1 MRRARCP
8 PYMGLRFERECGQDS
23 RPTRALGLNGNVGRP
38 FVIAGAKAGRMP
50 ALQVAKK
57 YQKSGIC
64 GLQMNCLIMQNT
76 VVQLDAE

>member
-1 MRRARCP
+1 
-8 PYMGLRFERECGQDS
+8 
-23 RPTRALGLNGNVGRP
+23 
-38 FVIAGAKAGRMP
+38 MP

-64 GLQMNCLIMQNT
+64 GLQMNYLIMQNT